1 MKRKV
6 GVLITLVSILLV
18 GIVAFNGCKKSTPT
32 KPAKPAKPATQTKA
46 VEPNQP
52 KK

>member
-1 MKRKV
+1 MKGKV
-6 GVLITLVSILLV
+6 WTIIALVILLV
-18 GIVAFNGCKKSTPT
+18 GLVVFNGCKKSTP
-32 KPAKPAKPATQTKA
+32 AKPAEQPKA

>member
-1 MKRKV
+1 MKGKV
-6 GVLITLVSILLV
+6 WTIIALVILLV
-18 GIVAFNGCKKSTPT
+18 GLVVFNGCKKSQP
-32 KPAKPAKPATQTKA
+32 KPAAQTKA

>member
-1 MKRKV
+1 MKGKV
-6 GVLITLVSILLV
+6 WTIIVLVILLV
-18 GIVAFNGCKKSTPT
+18 GLVVVFNGCKKSEP
-32 KPAKPAKPATQTKA
+32 KPAKSADQTKA

>member
-1 MKRKV
+1 MKGKV
-6 GVLITLVSILLV
+6 WTIIVLVILLV
-18 GIVAFNGCKKSTPT
+18 GLVVFNGCKKSQP
-32 KPAKPAKPATQTKA
+32 KPAKPAAQTKA

>member
-1 MKRKV
+1 MKGKV
-6 GVLITLVSILLV
+6 WTIIALVILLV
-18 GIVAFNGCKKSTPT
+18 GLVVFNGCKKSKPT
-32 KPAKPAKPATQTKA
+32 KPATQTKA

>member
-1 MKRKV
+1 MKGKV
-6 GVLITLVSILLV
+6 WTTIVLVILLV
-18 GIVAFNGCKKSTPT
+18 GLVVFNGCKKSKPT
-32 KPAKPAKPATQTKA
+32 EPAKPATQTKA

>member
-1 MKRKV
+1 MKGKV
-6 GVLITLVSILLV
+6 WTIIALVILLV
-18 GIVAFNGCKKSTPT
+18 GLVVFNGCKKSQPT